1 MNFALIQNKKTVYC
15 IAMSV
20 FLFALTATA
29 QSQPQ
34 DLQED
39 IQDVTGKIQELE
51 EGIKK
56 DQQNLN
62 VIAGE
67 KQTLSKAV
75 SSLSYSER
83 VLSGDIEKTEEE
95 IEETEQEIQTLSS
108 QITTLS
114 GSIGDNERF
123 IETTLQ
129 ELYKESDTGLWE
141 AILLYDTFSE
151 FLDRSNDLSKTGK
164 LLGDKLTILQER
176 QEQLQIANNKKEL
189 AKFELEDQ
197 FENLSDRKQVVEL
210 TKQQKANLL
219 AQTKNKEQNFQQS
232 LEEKRAAVREF
243 EKQIQSLEL
252 QLRVALDKSAYQ
264 GKLAGLFNWPFAG
277 WYRISQF
284 FGNTS
289 YASGGA
295 YNGRG
300 HSGVD
305 FATPMGTPILA
316 VMDGV
321 VTAADDTGKH
331 GARINGVYRQCVSY
345 GKWIVVD
352 HENGL
357 STRINHLSLIKV
369 TDGQRVRRG
378 QIIGYSGNTGISTGP
393 HLHISAAATQG
404 VKIRRLGDVIQTTAC
419 ANARAPII
427 AANAYLDPFDY
438 LPRPK
443 YSLKPVALGDNGANV
458 RNLQMMLK
466 HERIFPIEISANGV
480 YGPTTAKAVL
490 QWQKQY
496 RVDTNSVL
504 EQKGGKI
511 FNQSSIDVYNNLF

>member
-1 MNFALIQNKKTVYC
+1 MFQYKNIIIVPL
-15 IAMSV
+15 AMV
-20 FLFALTATA
+20 PFVLLA
-29 QSQPQ
+29 QTNPQ
-34 DLQED
+34 DLQEN

-56 DQQNLN
+56 DEQNLN

-67 KQTLSKAV
+67 KQTLSAAV
-75 SSLSYSER
+75 SNLSYSER
-83 VLSGDIEKTEEE
+83 ILEGDIEETEEE
-95 IEETEQEIQTLSS
+95 IEETEQQIESLSS
-108 QITTLS
+108 QIDTLA
-114 GSIGDNERF
+114 GTIDENQVF
-123 IETTLQ
+123 IQTTLQ
-129 ELYKESDTGLWE
+129 ELYKESDTGVWE

-151 FLDRSNDLSKTGK
+151 FLDRSNDLQRTGK
-164 LLGDKLTILQER
+164 VLGDKLSQLQAR
-176 QEQLQIANNKKEL
+176 QEQLLVTNNKKEL
-189 AKFELEDQ
+189 AKFELENQ
-197 FENLSDRKQVVEL
+197 IENLSDRKKVVEL
-210 TKQQKANLL
+210 TKAQKASLL
-219 AQTKNKEQNFQQS
+219 AQTKNKEQTFQQS
-232 LEEKRAAVREF
+232 LAEKRKAVQEF
-243 EKQIQSLEL
+243 EQQMQVLEL

-264 GKLAGLFNWPFAG
+264 GKLTGLFNWPFAG

-305 FATPMGTPILA
+305 FATPMGTPIVA

-331 GARINGVYRQCVSY
+331 GATINGVYRQCVSY
-345 GKWIVVD
+345 GKWIVID

-357 STRINHLSLIKV
+357 STRMNHLSLIKV
-369 TDGQRVRRG
+369 VDGQRVRRG
-378 QIIGYSGNTGISTGP
+378 QVIGYSGNTGISTGP

-404 VKIRRLGDVIQTTAC
+404 VQIKRLGDVISTTAC
-419 ANARAPII
+419 RNARAPII

-443 YSLKPVALGDNGANV
+443 YSLKPVALGDSGTHV

-480 YGPTTAKAVL
+480 YGPTTARAVL

-504 EQKGGKI
+504 DQKGGKI
-511 FNQSSIDVYNNLF
+511 FNQSSIDTYNNLF